1 VLPSK
6 SKARNG
12 YVTAAD
18 GLRLFFEV
26 IGDGPQTVVVPNGLY
41 LRDDLVRLSEGRTLI
56 FYDLRNRGLS
66 DSVSDPAKLKGGIHN
81 DVDDLEAVRLHLG
94 IGKIALIGHSY
105 VGLTTILYAMKYRA
119 NVSRIVQLSPVP
131 PYADKQYP
139 AHLTANDGVLQE
151 VLAKLA
157 ELQNQRGDESPVE
170 FCKKFWSVLRTI
182 FVVNAADATK
192 IDWGRCDLPNE
203 LNSMKYWNEFIFPSM
218 QALQLRPE
226 DFAKVTAPVLIVH
239 GTKDRSAPYGG
250 AREWSLLLPDA
261 RLLSLEQAAHAPWI
275 EAPEEVFGAITT
287 FLDGTWPQR
296 AVKVE
301 AVDSR

>member
-1 VLPSK
+1 
-6 SKARNG
+6 
-12 YVTAAD
+12 VTAAD

-26 IGDGPQTVVVPNGLY
+26 VGDGPQTVVVPNGLY
-41 LRDDLVRLSEGRTLI
+41 LRDDLVSLSEGRTLI

-66 DSVSDPAKLKGGIHN
+66 DPVSDPAKLKGGIHN
-81 DVDDLEAVRLHLG
+81 DVDDLEDVRLHLG
-94 IGKIALIGHSY
+94 IGKIGLIGHSY

-151 VLAKLA
+151 VFAKLA
-157 ELQNQRGDESPVE
+157 ELQNQRSAESPVE

-182 FVVNAADATK
+182 FVVNAADAVK

-203 LNSMKYWNEFIFPSM
+203 LNSMKYWNDFIFPSM

-226 DFAKVTAPVLIVH
+226 DFAKVSVPVLIVH
-239 GTKDRSAPYGG
+239 GTKDRSAPFGG

-261 RLLSLEQAAHAPWI
+261 RLVSLEQAAHAPWI
-275 EAPEEVFGAITT
+275 EAPDEVFGAITT
-287 FLDGTWPQR
+287 FLDGRWPQR

-301 AVDSR
+301 AMDSHY